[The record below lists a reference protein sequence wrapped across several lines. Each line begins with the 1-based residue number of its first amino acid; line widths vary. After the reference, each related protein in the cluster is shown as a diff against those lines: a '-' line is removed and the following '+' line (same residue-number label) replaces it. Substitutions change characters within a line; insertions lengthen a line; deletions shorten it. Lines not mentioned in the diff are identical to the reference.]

1 MTSDISTE
9 TQQSGGT
16 MGMSCYS
23 RRYLRVVWRL
33 TLTGMTLVLL
43 STPTAPLYAKD
54 SEPMTATAINPALPG
69 SRVGILT
76 RAQGTMLFIDRTAYN
91 LAPIAHVQ
99 DRFGTPLSIQDLQ
112 CNDAQYR
119 VQYWTA
125 PELGHD
131 QIVQLIVTF
140 PE

>member
-1 MTSDISTE
+1 MRSDISTE

-16 MGMSCYS
+16 MGMM
-23 RRYLRVVWRL
+23 RL
-33 TLTGMTLVLL
+33 ILTGMTLVILATL
-43 STPTAPLYAKD
+43 TVPVYAQD
-54 SEPMTATAINPALPG
+54 SEPIPAAAINPTLPG
-69 SRVGILT
+69 SRAGMLT
-76 RAQGTMLFIDRTAYN
+76 KAQGTMLFIDRTTYT
-91 LAPIAHVQ
+91 LAPIAHVE